1 MAKAATTDGN
11 SVAPSGSRTMAAMLA
26 QVSKRVQAIAQESF
40 AGLLG
45 VELLDAAPD
54 RVTVRLPYRP
64 ELGVGRIHGG
74 AISAL
79 VDTVATAA
87 FWSRPNLPPTARGA
101 TVGFT
106 INFLRLA
113 VATDLTATAT
123 VRRRGGT
130 ICVGDV
136 SVSNGDGE
144 EVATAVV
151 TYKLDGWRAGS

>member
-1 MAKAATTDGN
+1 MAYNG
-11 SVAPSGSRTMAAMLA
+11 AMLA
-26 QVSKRVQAIAQESF
+26 HVPKRVQAIAGESF

-45 VELLDAAPD
+45 VQLLDAAPD

-87 FWSRPNLPPTARGA
+87 FWSRPDLSPGARGA

-113 VATDLTATAT
+113 VASDLTATAT

-136 SVSNGDGE
+136 SVANSGGE

-151 TYKLDGWRAGS
+151 TYKLDGWRSDA